1 MQSLS
6 VSPCACAVGASAG
19 SFLQPVAL
27 LPCRCHQMDDF
38 APAKSL
44 MTMCFTYY
52 YIGEPPGG
60 GAGTRQPASGGVSS
74 PLKAKLRGLIGRGPW

>member
-60 GAGTRQPASGGVSS
+60 WGLGPASLPRVSS